1 MQQSLTVKAHVEE
14 AVRVLSS
21 NVSALKPDSA
31 EIEQRLSVFE
41 AAISSQLEK
50 LTVLSDQ
57 LTATATLVK
66 DFGSPAHHSYD
77 HSSVSTRDRS
87 ANVVVFGVNESSDMS
102 VWRQSVI
109 VRWLGAELCKLS
121 LQT

>member
-77 HSSVSTRDRS
+77 HSSVSRLQETDQL
-87 ANVVVFGVNESSDMS
+87 M
-102 VWRQSVI
+102 
-109 VRWLGAELCKLS
+109 LLCLALMKVQICLFDVS
-121 LQT
+121 PL